1 MRRLSSTVVVV
12 AGERSGKVVSGLDG
26 LRNVRAITRDGRS
39 PADVDRAV
47 NQAVATYVVHDADPL
62 GAVGDAWAGLFDG
75 TAPVGALEVATE
87 TALAGLRSERLVL
100 PDYYVVLDP
109 DAMPVTQR
117 HWWLG
122 VLAGAAP
129 ARVVPAGAS
138 ASAVTEVLGSL
149 APGRWWPA
157 DLESWLRELPRV
169 VPDRAGLPSMATGDG
184 T

>member
-12 AGERSGKVVSGLDG
+12 AGEQAGKVVAGLDG

-39 PADVDRAV
+39 PAEVDQAV

-75 TAPVGALEVATE
+75 AAPVGALEVATE
-87 TALAGLRSERLVL
+87 TALAALRSERVVL

-109 DAMPVTQR
+109 GEMPVTRR

-138 ASAVTEVLGSL
+138 ASAVTEVLGRLS
-149 APGRWWPA
+149 PGRWWPA
-157 DLESWLRELPRV
+157 DVEGWLRELPRV
-169 VPDRAGLPSMATGDG
+169 VPDQAGLPSKPTA
-184 T
+184 